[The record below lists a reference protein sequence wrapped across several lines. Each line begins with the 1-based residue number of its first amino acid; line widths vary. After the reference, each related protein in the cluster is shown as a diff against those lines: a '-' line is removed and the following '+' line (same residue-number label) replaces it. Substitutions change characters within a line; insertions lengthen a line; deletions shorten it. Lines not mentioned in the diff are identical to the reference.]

1 MANWKGIAIAAAMAT
16 GLAAC
21 GGGGGDDD
29 AGFRLSGSADGAV
42 VKTVGDGQSTTL
54 DITSGQELRF
64 TSSNAV
70 TWTATADKTTVTP
83 KDQSSSVWSAVLKSP
98 EGGKVTL
105 VARSTADASKTAT
118 IVINVPP
125 HRYTPKAVKVGEA
138 ITFRDLGTLVDGSPL
153 DKTYTQTTTAV
164 DAATGVSTLD
174 WVDAVS
180 GLTDRYTQD
189 SDRNRLTR
197 TDLNNGNL
205 CTYTPKRD
213 HQNFPLYV
221 GKTWDSTYQYSCAAG
236 YRETAAL
243 KAVVEGFE
251 PITVGDTSYDTLRI
265 GYTVKLTN
273 SNDYLLTGGPLGAAS
288 YQMDYKCWWATD
300 IGRPIKCTFDYTY
313 NGAQPASYRK
323 QFTQMALA
331 IKTVN

>member
-1 MANWKGIAIAAAMAT
+1 MAIFRGIALAVAMAT

-21 GGGGGDDD
+21 GGGGDDD
-29 AGFRLSGSADGAV
+29 AGFRLSGSANGTV
-42 VKTVGDGQSTTL
+42 VKTVGDGQTTTL

-64 TSSNAV
+64 TSSSAV
-70 TWTATADKTTVTP
+70 AWTATADKTTVAQ
-83 KDQSSSVWSAVLKSP
+83 KDQTSSVWSAVLKSP

-125 HRYTPKAVKVGEA
+125 HRYTPTAIKVGEA
-138 ITFRDLGTLVDGSPL
+138 ITFRDLGTRIDGSPV
-153 DKTYTQTTTAV
+153 DRTYTQTTTAV
-164 DAATGVSTLD
+164 DAATGVATLNV
-174 WVDAVS
+174 VDTVS

-197 TDLNNGNL
+197 TYVNNGNV
-205 CTYTPKRD
+205 CSYTPKRD

-243 KAVVEGFE
+243 SAVVEGFE
-251 PITVGDTSYDTLRI
+251 PVTVGNTSYDTLRI
-265 GYTVKLTN
+265 GYVAKLTN
-273 SNDYLLTGGPLGAAS
+273 SNDFQLTGGAVGNAS

-300 IGRPIKCTFDYTY
+300 LGRVIKCTFDYTY
-313 NGAQPASYRK
+313 NGAQPASYMK
-323 QFTQMALA
+323 QYTQMALD
-331 IKTVN
+331 IKSVN